1 MVTVQLVLPGLRS
14 EVLTNHAVLV
24 EEVLVADLN
33 GVQLLLEFLDVLFL
47 GHLHLLE
54 DLLLGVELTI
64 EVLRLGHGFV
74 DLVLEFD
81 ILLVEDL
88 DLPVRS
94 VELDLA
100 VLDSEHLILQVTPG
114 SQQL

>member
-33 GVQLLLEFLDVLFL
+33 GVQLLLEFLDVLLL

-64 EVLRLGHGFV
+64 EVFCLGDCLV
-74 DLVLEFD
+74 DLVLELD
-81 ILLVEDL
+81 VLLVQDL
-88 DLPVRS
+88 DLSIRS
-94 VELDLA
+94 VELDLSI
-100 VLDSEHLILQVTPG
+100 LDG
-114 SQQL
+114 K

>member
-64 EVLRLGHGFV
+64 EVFCLGDCLV
-74 DLVLEFD
+74 DLVLELD
-81 ILLVEDL
+81 VLLVQDL
-88 DLPVRS
+88 DLSIRS
-94 VELDLA
+94 VELDLSI
-100 VLDSEHLILQVTPG
+100 LDG
-114 SQQL
+114 K